1 MTDINVPPRD
11 FKVGD
16 DVVCLNFGIG
26 QVTSNTSLYGFP
38 IKVKFGNTKEAYTAS
53 GQFVPHGKRCLF
65 HADENV
71 KVTVTALVY
80 EYQILYKLKEY
91 EAWTMSSFHY
101 KTIEE
106 FEGDLNQ
113 FEGDLNQYESIE
125 LFLPSKR
132 LVQND

>member
-16 DVVCLNFGIG
+16 EVVCLNFDIG
-26 QVTSNTSLYGFP
+26 KVESNTGLHEYP
-38 IKVKFGNTKEAYTAS
+38 IKVRFNDVAENYTAN
-53 GQFVPHGKRCLF
+53 GQIYTTSKRCLF

-71 KVTVTALVY
+71 KVTVTEPVY
-80 EYQILYKLKEY
+80 EYQVLYKLKEY

-101 KTIEE
+101 KAIEE
-106 FEGDLNQ
+106 FEGDLNL

-132 LVQND
+132 RVQNE

>member
-1 MTDINVPPRD
+1 MNQ
-11 FKVGD
+11 D
-16 DVVCLNFGIG
+16 DNDAALAN
-26 QVTSNTSLYGFP
+26 QQEPELKL
-38 IKVKFGNTKEAYTAS
+38 IKKAIREGRLE
-53 GQFVPHGKRCLF
+53 P
-65 HADENV
+65 
-71 KVTVTALVY
+71 VY

-125 LFLPSKR
+125 IFLPSKR